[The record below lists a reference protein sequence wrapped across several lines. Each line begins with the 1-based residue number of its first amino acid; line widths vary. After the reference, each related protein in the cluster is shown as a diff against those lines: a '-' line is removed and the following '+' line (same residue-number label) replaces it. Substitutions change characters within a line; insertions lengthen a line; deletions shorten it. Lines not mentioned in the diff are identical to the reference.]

1 MFEERTQKLKAR
13 LVEDGLEIA
22 LITDDDSVY
31 YFSGFYDYLHMD
43 FGRPTILV
51 VSAQGAPILVTPTIE
66 LEMAQRM
73 TWIEDIRAWQDGEG
87 SEWRGDLQHL
97 IEAVGSAAIGIER
110 GTMPSLV
117 RDFVDHVVTNSNL
130 TDITSLI
137 AELRMIKSDE
147 ELQLARH
154 SGQVAMA
161 MMTAGRDAIREGVPE
176 YEVALA
182 TAEAGARSAAELLTD
197 NYDDDWMSPNTHFL
211 QIMAS
216 GSNIT
221 MAHRRPTL
229 RQITRGDPVFL
240 CFCGMANFHRFK
252 LGFDRTFWLGEIQDS
267 RQAEIYEVAVA
278 SQRAALEYV
287 RPGMLAEEVH
297 AAYAEVIQT
306 AGYDYPFRCGRATGF
321 SFLERPQL
329 VAGDQTVLEPGMV
342 FAVDGSVSVAG
353 YFRAQVG
360 DSVVVTENGYEPIT
374 EFPKTI
380 NEVVVG

>member
-1 MFEERTQKLKAR
+1 MFEKRMSEFRSKLNESNIDVA
-13 LVEDGLEIA
+13 V
-22 LITDDDSVY
+22 ITDDDSVY
-31 YFSGFYDYLHMD
+31 YYTGYYDYLHMD

-51 VSAQGAPILVTPTIE
+51 VLEQGAPILVTPNIE

-117 RDFVDHVVTNSNL
+117 RDFVDHVATNAIL
-130 TDITSLI
+130 ADITSLI

-197 NYDDDWMSPNTHFL
+197 NYDDGWMSPNTHFL

-216 GSNIT
+216 GSNIP

-240 CFCGMANFHRFK
+240 
-252 LGFDRTFWLGEIQDS
+252 
-267 RQAEIYEVAVA
+267 
-278 SQRAALEYV
+278 
-287 RPGMLAEEVH
+287 
-297 AAYAEVIQT
+297 
-306 AGYDYPFRCGRATGF
+306 
-321 SFLERPQL
+321 
-329 VAGDQTVLEPGMV
+329 
-342 FAVDGSVSVAG
+342 
-353 YFRAQVG
+353 
-360 DSVVVTENGYEPIT
+360 
-374 EFPKTI
+374 
-380 NEVVVG
+380 

>member
-1 MFEERTQKLKAR
+1 MFEERTRTLQAR
-13 LVEDGLEIA
+13 LADAGLAVA

-31 YFSGFYDYLHMD
+31 YFSGFYDYLHME
-43 FGRPTILV
+43 FGRPTILA
-51 VSAQGAPILVTPTIE
+51 VSTEDSPVLVTPTIE
-66 LEMAQRM
+66 LEMAQGM
-73 TWIEDIRAWQDGEG
+73 TWIEDIRSWQDGEG
-87 SEWRGDLQHL
+87 LEWRGHLQQL
-97 IEAVGSAAIGIER
+97 IETVGSAGIGIER
-110 GTMPSLV
+110 GSMPSLV
-117 RDFVDHVVTNSNL
+117 RDFVDHSVTDSSL

-154 SGQVAMA
+154 AGQAAMA
-161 MMTAGRDAIREGVPE
+161 MMTAGRDAIGEGVPE

-182 TAEAGARSAAELLTD
+182 TAEAGARSAAELLATH
-197 NYDDDWMSPNTHFL
+197 YDDAWMSPNTHFL

-216 GSNIT
+216 GANIT

-252 LGFDRTFWLGEIQDS
+252 LGFDRTFWLGEIQDP

-278 SQRAALEYV
+278 SQRAALEQV
-287 RPGMLAEEVH
+287 RPGVLAEEVH
-297 AAYAEVIQT
+297 AAYAEVIQA

-329 VAGDQTVLEPGMV
+329 VAGDRTVLESGMV

-360 DSVVVTENGYEPIT
+360 DTIVVTEKGYELIT
-374 EFPKTI
+374 EFSKTI
-380 NEVVVG
+380 NDVVVG